1 MRQSPTVTP
10 ALPTRLPKG
19 GIAAATFVLAS
30 LSASG
35 LAHAAFTDLKFSQYQ
50 VADSQWNVGNC
61 TTTDTCEIYSKN
73 PGTAYRIPA
82 SSGTITWQDGQ
93 YIAFVPNTGTDSA
106 TYPLV
111 MTLFDA
117 NDNVVETLGTGRV
130 LTAGTDAA
138 GNSYFFFIGND
149 EITGQLFSGS
159 VGMDSNDGL
168 TLNGT
173 LNPTLQQLNT
183 FSANL
188 STVPLGAGEIFVPP
202 AGDSP
207 VPTLFSQVSTLER
220 VLAQIDGATNL
231 AQINGTFVN
240 IAENTGVGGINGSI
254 LNTVSGITAAARSA
268 TADAIAIEYA
278 IPVLNWGDM
287 STTVLGAVNTGEISL
302 GLNAKVEDARTRSTE
317 AVRVGLVQ
325 LGGSGGTG
333 VLVINMASN
342 MSGVDGRI
350 ANAMTSVSGTI
361 GNLST
366 TTLGAVNTGSI
377 VSGVNGTVQGIVE
390 LGS

>member
-1 MRQSPTVTP
+1 M
-10 ALPTRLPKG
+10 
-19 GIAAATFVLAS
+19 
-30 LSASG
+30 
-35 LAHAAFTDLKFSQYQ
+35 
-50 VADSQWNVGNC
+50 ADSQWNVGNC
-61 TTTDTCEIYSKN
+61 TTTDTCQIYSKN
-73 PGTAYRIPA
+73 PGTAFRIPA

-149 EITGQLFSGS
+149 EHTGQLFSGS
-159 VGMDSNDGL
+159 VGMDSDVGL

-173 LNPTLQQLNT
+173 RNPTLQQLNT

>member
-19 GIAAATFVLAS
+19 CIAAATFILAS

-61 TTTDTCEIYSKN
+61 TTTDTCQIYSKN
-73 PGTAYRIPA
+73 PGTAFRIPA

-93 YIAFVPNTGTDSA
+93 FIAFVPNTGTDSA

-117 NDNVVETLGTGRV
+117 DDNVVETLGTGRV

-149 EITGQLFSGS
+149 EHTGQLFSGS